1 MDIHDI
7 SRYVKLCQRAE
18 RPGSSGPST
27 EEKTVRTALAEMELK
42 HPGIAAAALRAER
55 AIAGEETKPPP
66 QPSWMGVVET
76 VLGSVASKASSQFA
90 DELSGHMSGA
100 ARFEPLQKR
109 HCKITPHQCAP
120 EQVCIEVRMN
130 ADDVSR
136 PQVLARILEAVGDRL
151 QSEALGRG

>member
-1 MDIHDI
+1 MDVHDI
-7 SRYVKLCQRAE
+7 SRYVKLRQRAE
-18 RPGSSGPST
+18 RPGTPAEG
-27 EEKTVRTALAEMELK
+27 ETARSAMGEMESK

-55 AIAGEETKPPP
+55 AIVGEETRPPP

-120 EQVCIEVRMN
+120 EQVCVEVRMN
-130 ADDVSR
+130 ADDVNR

-151 QSEALGRG
+151 QSEALGRD